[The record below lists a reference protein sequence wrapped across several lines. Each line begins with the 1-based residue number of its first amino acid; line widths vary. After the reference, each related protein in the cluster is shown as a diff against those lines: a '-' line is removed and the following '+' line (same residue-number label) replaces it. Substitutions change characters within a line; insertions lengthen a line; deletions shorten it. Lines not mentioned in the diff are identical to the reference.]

1 MRALEQLPD
10 FMEYLRVC
18 RNHESVGKN
27 DLSALLIAPM
37 KHQCHY
43 QLLLEVK
50 GEGRALTSEM
60 CIITIPGTES
70 SQVHQVQGRKGAS
83 FFCY

>member
-1 MRALEQLPD
+1 
-10 FMEYLRVC
+10 MEYLRVC

-43 QLLLEVK
+43 QLLLEV
-50 GEGRALTSEM
+50 TSMHNYSDSTMYCTLQQKVLKYTKSKAEKDLL
-60 CIITIPGTES
+60 S
-70 SQVHQVQGRKGAS
+70 SAIKAFVVSLSA
-83 FFCY
+83 